1 MEPGDSGSRQSRHS
15 STSVSEPQ
23 QHQHQHQHQHRQ
35 TNPRRPHQPNPPP
48 PSFLPPQPDRRH
60 PHEQPAMATATVLAP
75 SAHYPPQAS
84 YSSGYPQYSSAPGAA
99 SSSMISPAPRR
110 SSDDNEPSGR
120 QSLPSIS
127 EVISGTRPS
136 QFPPPSQASL
146 PPGSSLPS
154 PFAQPAHQYP
164 ESDKH
169 SPPQPLHPAPTFP
182 SRPEALSALT
192 DSPRPSSFNG
202 RHSLPPVS
210 DRRPTPPFKSEHAP
224 PHHQSPSDSHPPN
237 GSFPHPP
244 HPTPAPTSHPY
255 PPTQLPPGQ
264 IPLPSYPVSPRHGM
278 PIVSGHYDPR
288 AQPVHA
294 EDADFANR
302 ARYEQPPNRHF
313 ETWSYQDSLSRIGS
327 SSRTVFNFAEAY
339 TRIAR
344 EQHGSQPIP
353 QRLPTEREVGEMLAN
368 VDLIKRSLEQV
379 KDAVQASIQSE
390 RSREGTKVAGH
401 YEEEHDHAMYD
412 GMKPQYAIQHE
423 VKKRRGRA
431 APPGR
436 CHSCNRIDT
445 PEWRR
450 GPDGAR
456 TLCNACGL
464 HYAKLERKRQ
474 LEARSI
480 RPKPE
485 DRS

>member
-1 MEPGDSGSRQSRHS
+1 MMATDA
-15 STSVSEPQ
+15 
-23 QHQHQHQHQHRQ
+23 
-35 TNPRRPHQPNPPP
+35 RRP
-48 PSFLPPQPDRRH
+48 
-60 PHEQPAMATATVLAP
+60 
-75 SAHYPPQAS
+75 
-84 YSSGYPQYSSAPGAA
+84 
-99 SSSMISPAPRR
+99 
-110 SSDDNEPSGR
+110 SDDDPPNR

-127 EVISGTRPS
+127 EVISGARPGPYP
-136 QFPPPSQASL
+136 QPAIPPP
-146 PPGSSLPS
+146 PGVGLPS
-154 PFAQPAHQYP
+154 PFSQPSAHQYS
-164 ESDKH
+164 EADKH
-169 SPPQPLHPAPTFP
+169 ASPFP
-182 SRPEALSALT
+182 PRQDGLF
-192 DSPRPSSFNG
+192 DSPRPPFSSS

-210 DRRPTPPFKSEHAP
+210 DRRATPPTKTELPP
-224 PHHQSPSDSHPPN
+224 PHGPKQQQPQPPQPPPPEGHTTNGTYSHPP
-237 GSFPHPP
+237 PP
-244 HPTPAPTSHPY
+244 PPPPPPSGPTSHPY
-255 PPTQLPPGQ
+255 QPGQLPSGQ
-264 IPLPSYPVSPRHGM
+264 VSLPSYPISPRHSV
-278 PIVSGHYDPR
+278 PVPPGHYDPR
-288 AQPVHA
+288 AQA
-294 EDADFANR
+294 DEADFASR
-302 ARYEQPPNRHF
+302 ARYEAPHNRHF

-327 SSRTVFNFAEAY
+327 SSRTIYTFAEAY

-353 QRLPTEREVGEMLAN
+353 ERLPTEREVVEMLVN
-368 VDLIKRSLEQV
+368 VDLIKRSLDQV
-379 KDAVQASIQSE
+379 KDAIQASIQSE
-390 RSREGTKVAGH
+390 RAREGAKIKSSP
-401 YEEEHDHAMYD
+401 YEEDHDVAMYGD
-412 GMKPQYAIQHE
+412 VMKPQYAMQHE